1 MKRWQILAPRSADDT
16 YLCVLQPANYKIGV
30 DTFPAY
36 AQFKCKKCKRVDW
49 ARAILEGQVRKFP
62 AAEQKIFAGRG
73 DCFYSTEGAIV
84 ISRAFQQALSELAGS
99 DIAAVSIT
107 DDDSYYLFVP
117 KTMIPCPADAPLAKS
132 LQDTLNFM
140 KSGTTPFLRESLP
153 CPKCS
158 QFVFTFTFELISPE
172 TTAQVAGIMG
182 GSPPYLILTVW
193 MTTELVNA
201 LQSRNDLKLSFE

>member
-49 ARAILEGQVRKFP
+49 ARAVCEGQVRKFP
-62 AAEQKIFAGRG
+62 AAEQEIFAGRG

-99 DIAAVSIT
+99 DIAAVSLT
-107 DDDSYYLFVP
+107 DDDSYCLFVP
-117 KTMIPCPADAPLAKS
+117 KTMIPCPADAPLGKT
-132 LQDTLNFM
+132 LQDTLHEIGNN
-140 KSGTTPFLRESLP
+140 SLP
-153 CPKCS
+153 AKIAAVPKMLA
-158 QFVFTFTFELISPE
+158 V
-172 TTAQVAGIMG
+172 
-182 GSPPYLILTVW
+182 
-193 MTTELVNA
+193 
-201 LQSRNDLKLSFE
+201 